1 MGLFE
6 DIDSEPNLLKEIITA
21 YESDKKELLKKCS
34 EVLKG
39 KEITFTA
46 EGTSYCSA
54 LAAHYWM
61 AHKGMWSSVCEA
73 GELYYYKS
81 SALPRNAALVL
92 ISASGESAELKL
104 IVKKLS
110 GKIPIIVITN
120 HENSTVAKKA
130 DLILPMFAGEESLLS
145 TKTYMAA
152 LACAKLLTDTLQ
164 SSEGDI
170 IINNNFKGLPVLM
183 SEVLGTSYKKINEM
197 ILAIGYFDKLI
208 ILGRGPLMSNVHDTS
223 MILKEAAN
231 IGVEGMEG
239 AYFRHGPVELIGP
252 KTSIIVFAPS
262 GITCDLMINT
272 AKEAVTGGSKV
283 LLFTDK
289 NIAEHDR
296 LTVFKM
302 PSVGEEFAPFLYI
315 LPIQVLVTKLTL
327 MSGKVKKGEIG
338 LLYQV
343 GKSIEEEP
351 K

>member
-1 MGLFE
+1 MGLFK
-6 DIDSEPNLLKEIITA
+6 DIDNEPSVLKEIITA
-21 YESDKKELLKKCS
+21 YESDKIELLEKCR
-34 EVLKG
+34 EILKG
-39 KEITFTA
+39 KEIIFSA

-61 AHKGMWSSVCEA
+61 AYKDMWSSVCEA

-81 SALPRNAALVL
+81 SALPKNAALVM

-104 IVKKLS
+104 IVKKWS

-120 HENSTVAKKA
+120 YENSTVAKKA

-145 TKTYMAA
+145 TKTYIAA
-152 LACAKLLTDTLQ
+152 LVCAKLLTDTLQ
-164 SSEGDI
+164 NSDGDI
-170 IINNNFKGLPVLM
+170 IINKGLKGLPILM
-183 SEVLGTSYKKINEM
+183 SELIDTSYKKINEM

-208 ILGRGPLMSNVHDTS
+208 VLGRGLLMSNVHDTS

-252 KTSIIVFAPS
+252 KTSIIIFAPS

-272 AKEAVTGGSKV
+272 AKEAVNGGSKV

-289 NIAEHDR
+289 NINSQDR

-302 PSVGEEFAPFLYI
+302 PSVEEEFAPFLYI
-315 LPIQVLVTKLTL
+315 LPIQVLVTKLAL

-343 GKSIEEEP
+343 GKRIEEEP